1 MSMGRPKTAAAWGRM
16 IPALALLGA
25 LAIHALL
32 YGALTWQVPSR
43 PRVAAETAPPCW
55 MLPPPGVEEGAD
67 PGGLRAWAE
76 YERPTALTLADPV
89 HGYSAVLAAPVAS
102 PFTADVPW
110 RSGAP
115 VVPGQSGFSPL
126 SLVAPSLPVGA
137 ALREEWRF
145 ELPAGAVAG
154 VTPVTAPHAVVW
166 RFADGVPLENMPE
179 PPPLELAGAL
189 AAGTP
194 TGPSRFTV
202 ILEPEAPGRLRLD
215 ASCGNARLDRLALNR
230 LATRLWEWEREA
242 VRRHDRPLPDRFA
255 GDTGYRE
262 TVEVEWRLAVVPPAA
277 EGGGG
282 T

>member
-1 MSMGRPKTAAAWGRM
+1 MSMGRPKTAAARGRM
-16 IPALALLGA
+16 IPVLALLGA
-25 LAIHALL
+25 LGIHALL
-32 YGALTWQVPSR
+32 YGALTWRAPVR
-43 PRVAAETAPPCW
+43 PRMAAEVAAPCW

-76 YERPTALTLADPV
+76 YERPAALTLADPV
-89 HGYSAVLAAPVAS
+89 HGYSAVLDAPAAS
-102 PFTADVPW
+102 PFTGDLRW
-110 RSGAP
+110 RSGPPA
-115 VVPGQSGFSPL
+115 VPGPSGFSSL
-126 SLVAPSLPVGA
+126 SLVAPALPVGG

-154 VTPVTAPHAVVW
+154 VTPAAAPRAVVW
-166 RFADGVPLENMPE
+166 RFADGGRLENMPE
-179 PPPLELAGAL
+179 PTPAELTGAL
-189 AAGTP
+189 AAGAP

-242 VRRHDRPLPDRFA
+242 LRRHDRPLPDRFA

-262 TVEVEWRLAVVPPAA
+262 TVEVEWRLAVAPPAV

-282 T
+282 I

>member
-1 MSMGRPKTAAAWGRM
+1 M
-16 IPALALLGA
+16 IPVLALLGA
-25 LAIHALL
+25 LGIHALL

-55 MLPPPGVEEGAD
+55 MLPPPGVEEGTD

-76 YERPTALTLADPV
+76 YERPAALTLADPV
-89 HGYSAVLAAPVAS
+89 HGYSTVLAAPVVP
-102 PFTADVPW
+102 PFTAAVRW
-110 RSGAP
+110 RSGP
-115 VVPGQSGFSPL
+115 PTVPGLSGFASL
-126 SLVAPSLPVGA
+126 SLVAPTLSVGS

-154 VTPVTAPHAVVW
+154 VSPVAAPPAVIW
-166 RFADGVPLENMPE
+166 RFADGVRLENMPE

-189 AAGTP
+189 AAGAP
-194 TGPSRFTV
+194 TGPSRFMV

-215 ASCGNARLDRLALNR
+215 ASCGNVRLDRLALNR

-242 VRRHDRPLPDRFA
+242 LRRHDRPLPDRFA

-262 TVEVEWRLAVVPPAA
+262 TVEVEWRLVVVPPPA
-277 EGGGG
+277 GGGG

>member
-1 MSMGRPKTAAAWGRM
+1 MNMRRPKAVAAWGRM

-25 LAIHALL
+25 LGVHVVL
-32 YGALTWQVPSR
+32 YRALTWQVPSR
-43 PRVAAETAPPCW
+43 PRVVAETAPPCW
-55 MLPPPGVEEGAD
+55 MLPPPGVEEGID

-89 HGYSAVLAAPVAS
+89 HGYSAMLDQPAAA
-102 PFTADVPW
+102 PFTATARW
-110 RSGAP
+110 RSPSLAP
-115 VVPGQSGFSPL
+115 PGQPVFSPL
-126 SLVAPSLPVGA
+126 SLVAPALPVGA

-154 VTPVTAPHAVVW
+154 VAPVAAPHAVIW
-166 RFADGVPLENMPE
+166 RFADGVRLENMPE
-179 PPPLELAGAL
+179 PPPGELAGAL
-189 AAGTP
+189 AAGAP
-194 TGPSRFTV
+194 SGPSRFTV

-215 ASCGNARLDRLALNR
+215 ASCGNPRLDRLALNR

-242 VRRHDRPLPDRFA
+242 LRRHDRPFPDRFA
-255 GDTGYRE
+255 GGTGYRE
-262 TVEVEWRLAVVPPAA
+262 TVEVEWRLAAAPA